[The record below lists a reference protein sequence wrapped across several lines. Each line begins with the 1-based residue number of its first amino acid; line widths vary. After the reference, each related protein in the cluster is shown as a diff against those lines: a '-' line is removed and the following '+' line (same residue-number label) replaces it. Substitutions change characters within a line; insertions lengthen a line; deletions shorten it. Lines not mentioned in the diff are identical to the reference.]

1 LDAGESGGDFMVR
14 DCRANLDYLTRVMEK
29 FGLAEHWAYRGAMT
43 GEWAGLSDVSRREV
57 ISTADLLLNISS
69 TLVRPEE
76 YRRVPRKA
84 FINYDPVFT
93 QIKIARGRGVVDAH
107 DIHFSFGECMR
118 EPWVAAT
125 GHMPRQPIVTE
136 CPPRPGA
143 ILPRG
148 EGPFAFTSV
157 EESVHAI
164 RRIESDYRRHSIAA
178 RRIEEE
184 YFDSSRVL
192 ERLIETSR
200 CSKLGEA

>member
-1 LDAGESGGDFMVR
+1 MVR

-29 FGLAEHWAYRGAMT
+29 FGLAERWAYRGAMT

-69 TLVRPEE
+69 ALVRPEE
-76 YRRVPRKA
+76 YRRVPRIA
-84 FINYDPVFT
+84 FINSDPVFT
-93 QIKIARGRGVVDAH
+93 QIKIARGRAVVDAH

-125 GHMPRQPIVTE
+125 GHMWLPSRQPIVTE
-136 CPPRPGA
+136 CPPCPGA

-157 EESVHAI
+157 EESVDAI

-178 RRIEEE
+178 WRIAEE

-192 ERLIETSR
+192 ERLIETASR